1 MGSPNIT
8 CLTNLQRNPAKYNLK
23 WGIEKEVIIFIHRW
37 DLVIPIHFHFNDNI
51 VFQNTCSVGFLWIL
65 PILSLWFLLFC
76 PFNQVIYLYFILFSV
91 SSVIFSF
98 SVPNSCWQ
106 PPLTLT
112 QWFISSCGALLQ
124 WVVLFMGLSYA
135 LSCKRVPLEQLC
147 ISFCQH
153 TVALKDPKHFQMI
166 ISQFVAPDL
175 CKYYKF
181 ISLAGLR
188 FWFLIGTLC
197 FFFFSPYPKPQ
208 RTNFFIA
215 SPN

>member
-1 MGSPNIT
+1 MF
-8 CLTNLQRNPAKYNLK
+8 
-23 WGIEKEVIIFIHRW
+23 V
-37 DLVIPIHFHFNDNI
+37 
-51 VFQNTCSVGFLWIL
+51 FLWIL

-76 PFNQVIYLYFILFSV
+76 PFSQVICLYFILFSV

-98 SVPNSCWQ
+98 SVPNSRWQ

-112 QWFISSCGALLQ
+112 QWFISSCGALLR

-166 ISQFVAPDL
+166 ISQSVAPDL

-215 SPN
+215 SPD